1 MILRKTNYRVE
12 KQKTKQTHIN
22 IGTKQQKRRTFFPQV
37 NTTNHFPFRRL
48 TSSSVA
54 DLGCATS
61 TFVLSALDWLPVW
74 RMPGTQDMKPP
85 LEAEATGTLSV
96 GALGPKD
103 EFALTS
109 GRWTGLASGVEVWDL
124 TP

>member
-1 MILRKTNYRVE
+1 MN
-12 KQKTKQTHIN
+12 TKQTHKN
-22 IGTKQQKRRTFFPQV
+22 KRTKQQKRRTFFPHV
-37 NTTNHFPFRRL
+37 HTTNHFPFHRL

-54 DLGCATS
+54 DLVCVTS
-61 TFVLSALDWLPVW
+61 TFVLSALDWLPVL

-96 GALGPKD
+96 GALGPMD
-103 EFALTS
+103 VLQMDALAS